1 MNRKAKSVLYSISLW
16 LVIPVGLLA
25 LGFYVIG
32 PRLGLTH
39 IPGVTAP
46 EPPSTTDAQPADS
59 TPTDS
64 TQASTEHFS
73 PPDVKVSVEEGAQ
86 FNVHA
91 STYHGHRKHRSRKR
105 KKAGAAPGTGAPA
118 APSENGN
125 APAGGTDSGG
135 SGGGGGVG

>member
-32 PRLGLTH
+32 PRLGMTH
-39 IPGVTAP
+39 LPPGITPPAP
-46 EPPSTTDAQPADS
+46 LPTDAPQQEQAGPDS
-59 TPTDS
+59 TSP
-64 TQASTEHFS
+64 STEHFS
-73 PPDVKVSVEEGAQ
+73 PPQVHVSVEEGAQ
-86 FNVHA
+86 FNVRT
-91 STYHGHRKHRSRKR
+91 STYHGHKKHKSRKR
-105 KKAGAAPGTGAPA
+105 KTTGTAAGAAPA